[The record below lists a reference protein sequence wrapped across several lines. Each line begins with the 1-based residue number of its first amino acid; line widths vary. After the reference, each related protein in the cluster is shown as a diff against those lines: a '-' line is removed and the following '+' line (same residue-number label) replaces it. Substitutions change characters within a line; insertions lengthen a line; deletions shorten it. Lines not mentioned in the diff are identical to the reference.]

1 MRDIVAEIESHPG
14 LWSTEDDLQLHLQ
27 GMLSPLGFEREYVL
41 GKDRY
46 DFFRVSDGTV
56 VEAKTRGSQVDLLRQ
71 LVRYASREHVKSI
84 IVVSSRPYL
93 VDGMPESISGKPI
106 HVAKI
111 WQWGFA

>member
-1 MRDIVAEIESHPG
+1 MRDIVAEIESRPG
-14 LWSTEDDLQLHLQ
+14 LWSTEDDLQLHLHRL
-27 GMLSPLGFEREYVL
+27 LSPMGFEREYAW

-46 DFFRVSDGTV
+46 DFFRTKDGATV
-56 VEAKTRGSQVDLLRQ
+56 EVKTRGTQVELLRQ

-84 IVVSSRPYL
+84 IVVSSKSYL

-111 WQWGFA
+111 WKWGFV